1 MASLFVPMPENN
13 LDKELKVSFLFITIQ
28 AFFKRLVESRVA
40 KGEIPVLDLSAL
52 RVELFKSF
60 YLEER
65 FDLN

>member
-1 MASLFVPMPENN
+1 VASLFVPMPENN